1 MNRTIKEKLT
11 KATAGTWVNWQRY
24 LPAILAEIRM
34 TPNKS
39 TKLSPFEIL
48 MGRPFPTPW
57 VKGPLVIMSG
67 DLDLIRE
74 QYVQQLIDKLNGI
87 YGDVS
92 SRFPLPSQEPTH
104 PFQPGD
110 LVCVRQLNRAK
121 KGGFPFGSPTTD
133 VAVTRTAV
141 LTDLQ
146 DIWIHASRLKL
157 CPKRGEA
164 GDKVPVKAIEDSDN
178 KNVKPTPASTECMEE
193 LSPVDGHYA
202 PDLFALVDSS

>member
-1 MNRTIKEKLT
+1 MECTLIPRRFYEFYRILV
-11 KATAGTWVNWQRY
+11 GPVFPSCQ
-24 LPAILAEIRM
+24 LPIRKPQQ
-34 TPNKS
+34 TGVRRVGYRDRS
-39 TKLSPFEIL
+39 TTE
-48 MGRPFPTPW
+48 W
-57 VKGPLVIMSG
+57 
-67 DLDLIRE
+67 
-74 QYVQQLIDKLNGI
+74 
-87 YGDVS
+87 
-92 SRFPLPSQEPTH
+92 EPTH

-141 LTDLQ
+141 LTDSQ

-178 KNVKPTPASTECMEE
+178 ENVKPTSASTECMEE
-193 LSPVDGHYA
+193 LSPVDELYA
-202 PDLFALVDSS
+202 PDLFALMDIS

>member
-1 MNRTIKEKLT
+1 MSQQTGVRRV
-11 KATAGTWVNWQRY
+11 GYRD
-24 LPAILAEIRM
+24 R
-34 TPNKS
+34 S
-39 TKLSPFEIL
+39 TTE
-48 MGRPFPTPW
+48 W
-57 VKGPLVIMSG
+57 
-67 DLDLIRE
+67 
-74 QYVQQLIDKLNGI
+74 
-87 YGDVS
+87 
-92 SRFPLPSQEPTH
+92 EPTH

-141 LTDLQ
+141 LTDSQ

-178 KNVKPTPASTECMEE
+178 KNVKPTPAQAAFINVPLDGVNA
-193 LSPVDGHYA
+193 LSSAGDGMSVQRPYQAQVRLMA
-202 PDLFALVDSS
+202 PQDGRRLFAGFFLPPSLSFSDPLALCHRPYRALRCPPGSPLQLTCCSMCFTYPTILAQL